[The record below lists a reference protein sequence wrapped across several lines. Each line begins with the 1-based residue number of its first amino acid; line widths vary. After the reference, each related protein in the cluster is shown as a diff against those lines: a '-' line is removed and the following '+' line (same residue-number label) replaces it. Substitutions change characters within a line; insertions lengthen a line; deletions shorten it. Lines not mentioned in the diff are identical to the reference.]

1 MDQLCGGNL
10 HFVNCCDLCAEVG
23 NRMARLLLESRNV
36 IVVEVKKKSDVTA
49 GTPACSLNRIH
60 GEESHA
66 SRHHNEICPHIAKMV
81 HGDLAHDALMLKLC
95 AFFLSYAVPQSALDD
110 A

>member
-1 MDQLCGGNL
+1 MDQLSDGTL
-10 HFVNCCDLCAEVG
+10 HFVNCCDLCVEVG

-36 IVVEVKKKSDVTA
+36 IVVEVKKSDVTA

-60 GEESHA
+60 GEESRA
-66 SRHHNEICPHIAKMV
+66 SHPHNEICLHIAKMI

-95 AFFLSYAVPQSALDD
+95 AFFLSCVVPQSALDD